1 MSDEDFSLVLEP
13 SEETLE
19 GLRAL
24 IQNEKDKLSQLEQ
37 EQKDLDQS
45 IRETQNLTQQFR
57 VRTQNL
63 QQDLDLDQIRT
74 KDQEAQD
81 QEQLELGKQEEQEL
95 KMELEQVYSEL
106 SEEEAKMEKLRARV
120 DVFSGA
126 PERSVVFCGHTERPG
141 KGPLFN
147 MEPLVE
153 YPMEGG
159 TAFIIFEEEEVA
171 QRILSMHK
179 HKVDLGGEFHLNV
192 EVRPVSIILPSS
204 VQVQAQVCPRRILV
218 SCLPQMDKARLEDK
232 LYIHFSQA
240 KNGGGAVDE
249 WHVQEESGTAVIT
262 FMQDNIAKGLTDVEF
277 HDVKLSEGTNRVR
290 VTPFINGNV
299 TDLQTRFKL
308 CQRTVLL
315 TGIPDIA
322 DPETLQDLLE
332 IHFQKKTSG
341 GGEIEAIL
349 YCPVGQTRTAL
360 FHTPQKDK

>member
-1 MSDEDFSLVLEP
+1 F
-13 SEETLE
+13 
-19 GLRAL
+19 
-24 IQNEKDKLSQLEQ
+24 QDKLSQLEQ

-81 QEQLELGKQEEQEL
+81 QVWTHYVSDALPVCPCVSDALPLCQMPSLC
-95 KMELEQVYSEL
+95 VSV
-106 SEEEAKMEKLRARV
+106 S
-120 DVFSGA
+120 

-159 TAFIIFEEEEVA
+159 TAFIIFEEEEGQSCSDVTLMSLVVH
-171 QRILSMHK
+171 LSLLS
-179 HKVDLGGEFHLNV
+179 D
-192 EVRPVSIILPSS
+192 P
-204 VQVQAQVCPRRILV
+204 AQVCPRRILV